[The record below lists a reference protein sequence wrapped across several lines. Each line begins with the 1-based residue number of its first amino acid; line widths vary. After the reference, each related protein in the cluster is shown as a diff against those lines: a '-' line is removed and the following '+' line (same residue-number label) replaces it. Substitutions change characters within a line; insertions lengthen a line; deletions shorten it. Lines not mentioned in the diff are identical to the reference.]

1 MGGFYNE
8 LVITFE
14 PASYLNI
21 QAFAVS
27 LGIGLLIGLERE
39 RKPDAKAGLRTF
51 ALTAMLGCLSAM
63 LGEKSGSGWILA
75 AGLLMTATM
84 MIVALASD
92 PQDDGDPGTTSV
104 VALMVCFGLG
114 ALVWYGQATLAVML
128 AITTTVLLYFKG
140 QLQLVTR
147 SLTHKDLISVLQ
159 FGVLSMVVLP
169 ILPNQDYGP
178 YLAINPHQLWWMV
191 VLISGL
197 SLAGYAA
204 LRIVGNRH
212 GAALLGFFGGL
223 VSSTATTL
231 VFARN
236 ARADANL
243 TATATLVILIANLV
257 VTLRLGIVAVV
268 LAPTLFVPLA
278 SMLGIGLAF
287 GLLVVAYKWR
297 TLTAAGELPLPE
309 VKNPT
314 EIRTALSF
322 GLLYGAVLLL
332 SAWLQDIAGS
342 QGLYLVALA
351 SGLTDV
357 DAITLSTLRLFNQQT
372 LSANPA
378 VIAIGLAILSNLIFK
393 SGLVIAI
400 GGKPLARRVLP
411 GLAAIGTG
419 FVLGIFFLA

>member
-1 MGGFYNE
+1 
-8 LVITFE
+8 L
-14 PASYLNI
+14 
-21 QAFAVS
+21 FA
-27 LGIGLLIGLERE
+27 
-39 RKPDAKAGLRTF
+39 
-51 ALTAMLGCLSAM
+51 
-63 LGEKSGSGWILA
+63 
-75 AGLLMTATM
+75 
-84 MIVALASD
+84 
-92 PQDDGDPGTTSV
+92 
-104 VALMVCFGLG
+104 
-114 ALVWYGQATLAVML
+114 
-128 AITTTVLLYFKG
+128 
-140 QLQLVTR
+140 
-147 SLTHKDLISVLQ
+147 
-159 FGVLSMVVLP
+159 
-169 ILPNQDYGP
+169 
-178 YLAINPHQLWWMV
+178 
-191 VLISGL
+191 
-197 SLAGYAA
+197 
-204 LRIVGNRH
+204 
-212 GAALLGFFGGL
+212 
-223 VSSTATTL
+223 
-231 VFARN
+231 
-236 ARADANL
+236 
-243 TATATLVILIANLV
+243 
-257 VTLRLGIVAVV
+257 
-268 LAPTLFVPLA
+268 PLA

-287 GLLVVAYKWR
+287 GLLVVAFKWR

>member
-1 MGGFYNE
+1 ME
-8 LVITFE
+8 TFD
-14 PASYLNI
+14 PVAYANI

-51 ALTAMLGCLSAM
+51 ALTALLGCLAAM
-63 LGEKSGSGWILA
+63 LGEMTTSGWVIP
-75 AGLLMTATM
+75 AGLLMVAAM
-84 MIVALASD
+84 MIVAQARD
-92 PQDDGDPGTTSV
+92 PLDDGDPGTTSV
-104 VALMVCFGLG
+104 VALMVCYGLG
-114 ALVWYGQATLAVML
+114 SLVWFGQATLAVML
-128 AITTTVLLYFKG
+128 AITVTVLLYFKT
-140 QLQLVTR
+140 QLQGVTR
-147 SLTHKDLISVLQ
+147 SLTHKDLISILQ
-159 FGVLSMVVLP
+159 FGVLSLVVLP
-169 ILPNQDYGP
+169 ILPNRDYGP
-178 YLAINPHQLWWMV
+178 YAALNPHQIWWMV

-212 GAALLGFFGGL
+212 GAPLLGFFGGL
-223 VSSTATTL
+223 VSSTATTM

-236 ARADANL
+236 ARDDAKL

-257 VTLRLGIVAVV
+257 VTVRLGIVAIV

-278 SMLGIGLAF
+278 SVLGIGLLL
-287 GLLVVAYKWR
+287 GLVVALFRWR
-297 TLTAAGELPLPE
+297 TLTAAGDLPLPE

-322 GLLYGAVLLL
+322 GLLYGVVLLL
-332 SAWLQDIAGS
+332 AAWLQDIAGS

-372 LSANPA
+372 LNAGPA
-378 VIAIGLAILSNLIFK
+378 VTAIGLAVLSNLVFK

-400 GGKPLARRVLP
+400 GGKALAKSVLP
-411 GLAAIGTG
+411 GLAAIGVG
-419 FVLGIFFLA
+419 FIAGIGLLT

>member
-1 MGGFYNE
+1 ME
-8 LVITFE
+8 TFD
-14 PASYLNI
+14 PAAYQSV

-51 ALTAMLGCLSAM
+51 ALTAVLGCLAA
-63 LGEKSGSGWILA
+63 LLAEQAENGWIIA
-75 AGLLMTATM
+75 VGLLMVAGM
-84 MIVALASD
+84 MIVAQARD
-92 PQDDGDPGTTSV
+92 PLDDGDPGTTSV
-104 VALMVCFGLG
+104 VAMMVCYGLG
-114 ALVWYGQATLAVML
+114 ALVWFEQATLAVML
-128 AITTTVLLYFKG
+128 AITVTVLLYFKA
-140 QLQLVTR
+140 QLQGVTR
-147 SLTHKDLISVLQ
+147 SLTQIDLISILQ
-159 FGVLSMVVLP
+159 FGVLSLVVLP

-178 YLAINPHQLWWMV
+178 YNALNPRQIWWMV

-212 GAALLGFFGGL
+212 GAPLLGIFGGL
-223 VSSTATTL
+223 VSSTATTM

-236 ARADANL
+236 AREDVQL
-243 TATATLVILIANLV
+243 TATASLVILIANLV
-257 VTLRLGIVAVV
+257 VTVRLGIVAVV
-268 LAPTLFVPLA
+268 LAPTLFAPLA
-278 SMLGIGLAF
+278 SVLGMGLLLGLA
-287 GLLVVAYKWR
+287 VALFRWR
-297 TLTAAGELPLPE
+297 TLTAGGDLPMPE

-322 GLLYGAVLLL
+322 GLLYGVVLLL
-332 SAWLQDIAGS
+332 AAWLQDIAGS

-372 LSANPA
+372 LNAAPA
-378 VIAIGLAILSNLIFK
+378 VTAIGLAVLSNLAFK

-400 GGKPLARRVLP
+400 GGKTLAKSVLP
-411 GLAAIGTG
+411 GLAAIGVG
-419 FVLGIFFLA
+419 FIAGISLLT

>member
-1 MGGFYNE
+1 MD
-8 LVITFE
+8 TFD
-14 PASYLNI
+14 PAAYQSV

-51 ALTAMLGCLSAM
+51 ALTAVLGCLAA
-63 LGEKSGSGWILA
+63 LLAEQAESGWIIA
-75 AGLLMTATM
+75 VGLLMVAGM
-84 MIVALASD
+84 MIVAQARD
-92 PQDDGDPGTTSV
+92 PLDDGDPGTTSV
-104 VALMVCFGLG
+104 VAMMVCYGLG
-114 ALVWYGQATLAVML
+114 ALVWFEQATLAVML
-128 AITTTVLLYFKG
+128 AITVTVLLYFKA
-140 QLQLVTR
+140 QLQGVTR
-147 SLTHKDLISVLQ
+147 SLTPKDLISILQ
-159 FGVLSMVVLP
+159 FGVLSLVVLP

-178 YLAINPHQLWWMV
+178 YNALNPHQIWWMV

-212 GAALLGFFGGL
+212 GAPLLGFFGGL
-223 VSSTATTL
+223 VSSTATTM

-236 ARADANL
+236 AREDIQL
-243 TATATLVILIANLV
+243 SATATLVILIANLV
-257 VTLRLGIVAVV
+257 VTVRLGIVAVV
-268 LAPTLFVPLA
+268 LAPSLFVPLA
-278 SMLGIGLAF
+278 SMLGIGLLL
-287 GLLVVAYKWR
+287 GLVVVMFRWR
-297 TLTAAGELPLPE
+297 TLTAAGDLPMPE

-332 SAWLQDIAGS
+332 AAWLQDIAGS

-372 LSANPA
+372 LNAAPA
-378 VIAIGLAILSNLIFK
+378 VTAIGLAVLSNLVFK

-400 GGKPLARRVLP
+400 GGKTLAKSVLP
-411 GLAAIGTG
+411 GLAAIGVG
-419 FVLGIFFLA
+419 FIAGIGLLT